1 MNAIKKLMNKIMM
14 TCKENSGRLK
24 KNSYIE
30 TYCLY
35 IDFETLITFYNVNK
49 YLITGI
55 LCW

>member
-1 MNAIKKLMNKIMM
+1 MQGKFWK
-14 TCKENSGRLK
+14 TK